1 MLKISMD
8 TIYRMTPEH
17 LFKNY
22 MLKNNLVAP
31 VIDDYIKFYAKQNT
45 ETTTEFQKYR
55 EVKLEK
61 RYKFLV
67 SYIALNDKYELFP
80 FHGYATFPNKNIT
93 EKQMEEC
100 LEKFKNKITGEV
112 TRITL
117 TAISFLGKIKV

>member
-1 MLKISMD
+1 
-8 TIYRMTPEH
+8 
-17 LFKNY
+17 

-31 VIDDYIKFYAKQNT
+31 VIDDYIKFCAKQNT
-45 ETTTEFQKYR
+45 ETTTEFQKYRSNR

-67 SYIALNDKYELFP
+67 SYIALNYKYELFP

-100 LEKFKNKITGEV
+100 LEEFKNKITGEV
-112 TRITL
+112 KRISL
-117 TAISFLGKIKV
+117 TAISFLGKVKV